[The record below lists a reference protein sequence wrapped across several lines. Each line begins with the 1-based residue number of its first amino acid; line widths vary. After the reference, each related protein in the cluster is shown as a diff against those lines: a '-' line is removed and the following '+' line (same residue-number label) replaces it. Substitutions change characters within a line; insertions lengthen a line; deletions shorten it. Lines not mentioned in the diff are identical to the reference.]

1 MKPKTISEYA
11 EDMLKY
17 RNSPGTLVNIKM
29 ELSANLAFLIDT
41 KYKSVKLLKANFW
54 NMKENNCDVKDGVVT
69 VLSKR
74 EKPLSDT
81 MVDALWKITQG
92 GMDEIRLDMT
102 TRAYKVL
109 IEAITTSI
117 TWSQSQAKM
126 ER

>member
-1 MKPKTISEYA
+1 MKPKSISEYA

-54 NMKENNCDVKDGVVT
+54 NMKENNCEVMDGIVS

-81 MVDALWKITQG
+81 MVDAMWKITQG
-92 GMDEIRLDMT
+92 GVDEIRLEMT
-102 TRAYKVL
+102 TRAYKIL
-109 IEAITTSI
+109 IDAITTSI
-117 TWSQSQAKM
+117 TWKQSEAKM